1 MSDGSELLL
10 TVQDGG
16 QTKLVRTI
24 WSEVEND
31 FILSFETSGSCNE
44 PFWIEETV
52 QYEGQSNIVP
62 LQIALSSCTI
72 ESDVFDTDVILTFG
86 DYAGALKTH
95 CDTAEINDAW
105 GVLFANITP
114 VAI

>member
-10 TVQDGG
+10 TVQDSG
-16 QTKLVRTI
+16 QTKLVRSI
-24 WSEVEND
+24 YSGEDDD
-31 FILSFETSGSCNE
+31 FILSFETGGSCNDS
-44 PFWIEETV
+44 FRIDQTV

-62 LQIALSSCTI
+62 LQVALSSCSL
-72 ESDVFDTDVILTFG
+72 EDNVFDTDVILTFG
-86 DYAGALKTH
+86 EYAGALKAH

-114 VAI
+114 IAI